1 MKTFTLK
8 ITSPEG
14 DLFCDEVVKIDLRG
28 TEGEFAIMAG
38 HIPFATSVVPCKCRI
53 EFESGET
60 KLGSTEGGLLTVSSE
75 KVLFLSG
82 SFAWEE

>member
-1 MKTFTLK
+1 MKTFVLK

-14 DLFCDEVVKIDLRG
+14 DLFSGEAVKLSLRG

-38 HIPFATSVVPCKCRI
+38 HVPFATAIVPCECKV
-53 EFESGET
+53 E
-60 KLGSTEGGLLTVSSE
+60 LEGGEERRAHTDGGLITVSAE

-82 SFAWEE
+82 SFAWD

>member
-14 DLFCDEVVKIDLRG
+14 DLFLGDAVKLDLRG
-28 TEGEFAIMAG
+28 TEGELAIMAG
-38 HIPFATSVVPCKCRI
+38 HIPFATAIKPCVCKI
-53 EFESGET
+53 ELESGDLKT
-60 KLGSTEGGLLTVSSE
+60 ATTEGGLLTVSAE

-82 SFAWEE
+82 SFVWE

>member
-1 MKTFTLK
+1 MRTFTLK

-28 TEGEFAIMAG
+28 TEGEFAVMAG
-38 HIPFATSVVPCKCRI
+38 HIPFATSVVSCKCRI
-53 EFESGET
+53 ELENGDQR
-60 KLGSTEGGLLTVSSE
+60 LGRTEGGLLTVTAE